1 MRRYETLYIVSPN
14 LADEDYKEAITKFN
28 SLIEKQ
34 KGIIVKVQEW
44 GKQRLAYEVKKL
56 DKGSYVLMDYC
67 GEPGITAELE
77 RDLKLDDRVLMYQ
90 TVKVADRVDHQE
102 LMLKGK
108 EQPPGVEET
117 AEEAEKEIAEKE
129 AQIIEKE
136 AQIIEKETAVQN
148 DEKEEFEEV
157 KNGVS

>member
-67 GEPGITAELE
+67 GEPEITAELE

-90 TVKVADRVDHQE
+90 TVKVADIVDHQE
-102 LMLKGK
+102 LMLMLKAK
-108 EQPPGVEET
+108 
-117 AEEAEKEIAEKE
+117 EAEKEIADR
-129 AQIIEKE
+129 E

>member
-56 DKGSYVLMDYC
+56 DKASYVLMDYC

-102 LMLKGK
+102 LMLMLKAK
-108 EQPPGVEET
+108 
-117 AEEAEKEIAEKE
+117 EAEKEIADR
-129 AQIIEKE
+129 E

-148 DEKEEFEEV
+148 DEKEKFEEV

>member
-102 LMLKGK
+102 LMLKAK
-108 EQPPGVEET
+108 
-117 AEEAEKEIAEKE
+117 EAEKEIAEKE

>member
-1 MRRYETLYIVSPN
+1 MRRYETLYIVNPN

-67 GEPGITAELE
+67 GEPEITAELE
-77 RDLKLDDRVLMYQ
+77 RALKLDERVLMFQ
-90 TVKVADRVDHQE
+90 TIKLADKVDHQE
-102 LMLKGK
+102 LILKAK
-108 EQPPGVEET
+108 
-117 AEEAEKEIAEKE
+117 EAEKVIAER
-129 AQIIEKE
+129 E

-148 DEKEEFEEV
+148 DEKKEFEEV

>member
-34 KGIIVKVQEW
+34 EGIIVKVQEW
-44 GKQRLAYEVKKL
+44 GKQRLAYEVKKF

-67 GEPGITAELE
+67 GEPEITAELE
-77 RDLKLDDRVLMYQ
+77 RDLKLDERVLMYQ
-90 TVKVADRVDHQE
+90 TIKLADKVDHQE
-102 LMLKGK
+102 LILKAK
-108 EQPPGVEET
+108 E
-117 AEEAEKEIAEKE
+117 AEEEIAER
-129 AQIIEKE
+129 E

>member
-44 GKQRLAYEVKKL
+44 GKQRLAYEVKKF

-67 GEPGITAELE
+67 GEPEITAELE

-90 TVKVADRVDHQE
+90 TIKLADRVDHQE
-102 LMLKGK
+102 LIPK
-108 EQPPGVEET
+108 
-117 AEEAEKEIAEKE
+117 AEEAEKEIAER
-129 AQIIEKE
+129 E

-148 DEKEEFEEV
+148 DEEEEFGEV
-157 KNGVS
+157 KNGV

>member
-56 DKGSYVLMDYC
+56 DKASYVLMDYC

-102 LMLKGK
+102 LMLKAK
-108 EQPPGVEET
+108 
-117 AEEAEKEIAEKE
+117 EAEKEIA
-129 AQIIEKE
+129 EKE

>member
-14 LADEDYKEAITKFN
+14 LADEDYKEAITKFK

-90 TVKVADRVDHQE
+90 TVKVADIVDHQE
-102 LMLKGK
+102 LMLMLKAK
-108 EQPPGVEET
+108 
-117 AEEAEKEIAEKE
+117 EAEKEIADR
-129 AQIIEKE
+129 E

-148 DEKEEFEEV
+148 DEKEKFEEV